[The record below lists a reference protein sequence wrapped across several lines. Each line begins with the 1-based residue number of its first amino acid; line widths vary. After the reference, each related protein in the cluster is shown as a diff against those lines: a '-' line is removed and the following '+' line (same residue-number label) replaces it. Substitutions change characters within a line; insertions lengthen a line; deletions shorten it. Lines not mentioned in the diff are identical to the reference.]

1 MEKPTSGLWEHTACR
16 IRKTVRRECRSPEDP
31 CPDVPLTLQGD
42 SFAAYGLHRPGFS
55 PAGTAEGEGISVS
68 FWKCVDDEAVL
79 SVKSAASPSVSFQR
93 VCKPMPSATVRIIQ
107 EPVRKTNGP
116 RGSILPPGPLYGSV
130 CFTFWHPA
138 PVSVCFRA
146 FPPPAGPVHTPAA
159 VRWYQSSCR

>member
-1 MEKPTSGLWEHTACR
+1 MENPASGLWEHTACR
-16 IRKTVRRECRSPEDP
+16 IRKTVRRKCRSPEDS

-68 FWKCVDDEAVL
+68 FWECVDDEAVL

-116 RGSILPPGPLYGSV
+116 RGSILPPGPAVWIRLLYILASCASICMLSG
-130 CFTFWHPA
+130 
-138 PVSVCFRA
+138 VSPSRRA
-146 FPPPAGPVHTPAA
+146 RAYT
-159 VRWYQSSCR
+159 SSRPLVSK